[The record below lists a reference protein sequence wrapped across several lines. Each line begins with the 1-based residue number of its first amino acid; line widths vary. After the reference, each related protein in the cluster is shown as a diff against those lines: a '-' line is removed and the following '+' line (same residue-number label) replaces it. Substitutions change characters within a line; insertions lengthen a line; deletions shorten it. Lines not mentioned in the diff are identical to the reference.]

1 MREDKPGT
9 LPTMAQEPDR
19 RSFLTNGLMIAGL
32 TVSYGLA
39 GAFGLRYLI
48 PTDRSYQQ
56 RLLVGLKPQMP
67 PGSATPFTTP
77 EGQTI
82 NVIHGPRGFLALS
95 DVCPHLG
102 CKVHWESAKGEF
114 LCPCHDGHFDA
125 EGNPVSGPPADM
137 GAALAQFDV
146 VEDGDLVYLDLRVA
160 K

>member
-1 MREDKPGT
+1 MTTSPHGSGPPG
-9 LPTMAQEPDR
+9 EPSDR
-19 RSFLTNGLMIAGL
+19 RTFLTNGLMLAGL

-39 GAFGLRYLI
+39 GAYGLRYLF
-48 PTDRSYQQ
+48 PTDRSYRQ

-102 CKVHWESAKGEF
+102 CKVHWESGDGEF
-114 LCPCHDGHFDA
+114 VCPCHDGHFDA

-137 GAALAQFDV
+137 DAPLSRFDV
-146 VEDGDLVYLDLRVA
+146 IEDGDLVYLDLRVA
-160 K
+160 R